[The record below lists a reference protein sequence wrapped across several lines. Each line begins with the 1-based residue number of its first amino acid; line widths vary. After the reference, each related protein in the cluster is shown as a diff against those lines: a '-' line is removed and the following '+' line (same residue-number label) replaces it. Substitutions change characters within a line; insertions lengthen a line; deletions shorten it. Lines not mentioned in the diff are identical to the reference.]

1 MSETCTVHAGRQSP
15 LTHPQKRIWYIEQLY
30 PDTSVY
36 IIGGLARVTGR
47 LNVRLLVEA
56 INLFVERNQ
65 AVRLRLCGQ
74 ADTVHQYVVEYARFE
89 PDYSDLSA
97 CDAPEAVL
105 QEHVAHIFRTPFQL
119 YNHQLFYFA
128 LFKLSENETIFL
140 VKFHHIIADGW
151 SIGLTSERIFGTYA
165 RLARGEDIGAQV
177 EPVYTDYIKREQ
189 EYLAT
194 QRFQK
199 DQRYWHDKF
208 QPIVESAAFASEA
221 ASATVRE
228 FELEQ
233 DISETLKAFSKHT
246 YSLSTIL
253 LATYALYLHRVLQQ
267 AALIIG
273 LPVLNRYGK
282 PEKSTVGMFT
292 GLMPLLSVLDTSST
306 IREFIAAIN
315 RGLSEDYR
323 HQKYPYDLLV
333 GDLGLQRLGGNSLF
347 DVCFNYYNTRLST
360 QLDDIC
366 IQNEEYYSRYQTYS
380 LQLII
385 KEWSD
390 SGRLT
395 LSFTYKSA
403 DYSDA
408 HIEQMYRSIRY
419 VLELVIRSTDQKI
432 SELTLLPPAEY
443 DGVVRSFN
451 ATSAPFPHTTP
462 MHQLFEAQVG
472 RTPDR
477 VALHFAGQSLTY
489 AELNGRANQLARV
502 LVERGVGPE
511 TVVGLISTHSLE
523 TVIGILGILKAGAAY
538 LPIDP
543 KEPADR
549 INFMLADAAPG
560 LLLVNTSLDEAVIFH
575 GTRLD
580 LTEPGLYT
588 GATENF
594 LRAHDPSY
602 LAYII
607 YTSGS
612 TGVPKGTMIAHQQLV
627 NYIWWAQQ
635 VYIDN
640 PSDVF
645 ALYSSLAFDLTIT
658 SIFTPLVAGNSIV
671 IYDDSQDEYVLFH
684 ILREQRATI
693 LKLTPAHLSLL
704 KDGDYQHTSVKRLI
718 VGGEDL
724 KVSLARKIQACF
736 GGQIDILNEYGPT
749 ETVVGC
755 MLYRYDATQDSLI
768 SVPIGAP
775 AHNVQVYVLDR
786 FLQPL
791 PLYTI
796 GELYIS
802 GSGVARGY
810 LKQPA
815 LTGERFIPDP
825 FTPGQR
831 MYKTGDLARFVRP
844 GCIEYAG
851 RADRQVKV
859 RAHRIE
865 LGEIEASL
873 EAHPL
878 VKQAVVV
885 YREAT
890 AAEGHL
896 DAYVV
901 ASAPISAAELRA
913 HLQERVPAYMIPS
926 RLIQLDTLPLTS
938 NGKIQYAALPD
949 PVVEEQPL
957 VVPDLAD
964 SSVERVLLQT
974 VADVLQVDGL
984 QIDDHFFH
992 LGGDSIKAIQ
1002 ITARMSQHGLSL
1014 KARDILVYPTLRQM
1028 ALCITAAGTAL
1039 PAQEA
1044 HSGSIATTPIVA
1056 WFLAQNF
1063 VNPHFYNQS
1072 ICLKLKRSID
1082 VTDLTDVLTQ
1092 LVLHHDALRIN
1103 YDPQAHGLFYNERYI
1118 REPCSVTVYD
1128 LAGDPAALQSEQMRR
1143 ICEETK
1149 ASLDLEH
1156 DLLVKACIF
1165 DLGEDQRYLF
1175 LTLHHVIVDGVS
1187 WRILCND
1194 LHLLLT
1200 QRLGGQPFQLPPKS
1214 HSYQL
1219 WAEQLAAAAH
1229 GIAEREL
1236 PYWQA
1241 QIKQQDRVPAGRL
1254 AATALAD
1261 CATASIAIDD
1271 ETTSQ
1276 LLTQA
1281 NAAFGTE
1288 PQDLLLVAFAQAASE
1303 LIGRADLAVML
1314 EGHGRETL
1322 AEELDLSR
1330 TVGWFTSMYPVHVQ
1344 LSGEGSAGDIKAIK
1358 EQLRRIPNKGVGFGI
1373 LRHLLGRLDI
1383 DESRYIR
1390 FNYLGEIGSGFTMDL
1405 FDLALPEHG
1414 SESDPRNHLP
1424 CWLDINCYIL
1434 QRRLTIVVMYKR
1446 HDWTEAAIQS
1456 FLTTWSDHLHTL
1468 IRLCLTQNQVEFT
1481 PSDFDTVDLSQSEL
1495 DMLLG

>member
-1 MSETCTVHAGRQSP
+1 MSETCTAHAGQQYP

-36 IIGGLARVTGR
+36 IIGGLARIKGR
-47 LNVRLLVEA
+47 LNAPLLVEA
-56 INLFVERNQ
+56 INLFVARNQ

-74 ADTVHQYVVEYARFE
+74 ADTAHQYVAEHTRFE
-89 PDYSDLSA
+89 PDYRDLSA
-97 CDAPEAVL
+97 CDAPEAEL
-105 QEHVAHIFRTPFQL
+105 QEHVARIFRTPFQL

-128 LFKLSENETIFL
+128 LFKLSENETVFL

-165 RLARGEDIGAQV
+165 RLARGEDAGPSV
-177 EPVYTDYIKREQ
+177 DYVYTDYIQREQ

-194 QRFQK
+194 QRFEK
-199 DQRYWHDKF
+199 DRQYWHGKF
-208 QPIVESAAFASEA
+208 QPLVEGAAFASEA
-221 ASATVRE
+221 ASANVRE

-233 DISETLKAFSKHT
+233 DVSEALKAFSKDT

-253 LATYALYLHRVLQQ
+253 LATYALYVHRVLQQ
-267 AALIIG
+267 DTLIIG

-292 GLMPLLSVLDTSST
+292 GLLPLLSVLDTSST

-315 RGLSEDYR
+315 RSLSEDYR

-366 IQNEEYYSRYQTYS
+366 IQNEEYYSHYQTYS

-395 LSFTYKSA
+395 LCFTYKSA
-403 DYSDA
+403 DYSA
-408 HIEQMYRSIRY
+408 AQIEQMYASIKY
-419 VLELVIRSTDQKI
+419 LLEQVIRSTDQKI
-432 SELTLLPPAEY
+432 SALRLLPAAEH
-443 DGVVRSFN
+443 DALVRSFN
-451 ATSAPFPHTTP
+451 ATGVPFPHTAA
-462 MHQLFEAQVG
+462 MHQLFEAQVD

-477 VALHFAGQSLTY
+477 VALRFAGQSLTY
-489 AELNGRANQLARV
+489 AELNGRANQLARA
-502 LVERGVGPE
+502 LVERGIGPE
-511 TVVGLISTHSLE
+511 TVVGLITTHSLE

-538 LPIDP
+538 LPIDA
-543 KEPADR
+543 KEPAER
-549 INFMLADAAPG
+549 INFMLADAAPR
-560 LLLVNTSLDEAVIFH
+560 LLLVNTRLDEAVTFS
-575 GTRLD
+575 GPRLE
-580 LTEPGLYT
+580 LTDPALYT
-588 GATENF
+588 GATDNL
-594 LRAHDPSY
+594 LREHDPGY

-612 TGVPKGTMIAHQQLV
+612 TGIPKGTMIAHQQLV

-635 VYIDN
+635 VYIDD

-671 IYDDSQDEYVLFH
+671 IYDDSEDEYVLFR

-736 GGQIDILNEYGPT
+736 GGQVDILNEYGPT

-755 MLYRYDATQDSLI
+755 MLYRYDATQDRLV
-768 SVPIGAP
+768 SVPIGVP

-786 FLQPL
+786 CLQPL

-796 GELYIS
+796 GELYVS
-802 GSGVARGY
+802 GAGVARGY
-810 LKQPA
+810 LKRPA
-815 LTGERFIPDP
+815 LTAERFIPDP

-865 LGEIEASL
+865 LGEIEAGL

-890 AAEGHL
+890 TAEGQL
-896 DAYVV
+896 YAYVV

-926 RLIQLDTLPLTS
+926 RLIQLDTLPLTG

-949 PVVEEQPL
+949 PALEESPL
-957 VVPDLAD
+957 TVADLAD

-974 VADVLQVDGL
+974 VADVLQLDAL
-984 QIDDHFFH
+984 RIDDHFFH

-1002 ITARMSQHGLSL
+1002 ITARLSQHGLSL
-1014 KARDILVYPTLRQM
+1014 KARDILAYPTLRQM

-1044 HSGSIATTPIVA
+1044 HSGSIATPPIIA

-1063 VNPHFYNQS
+1063 LNPHFYNQS
-1072 ICLKLKRSID
+1072 IFLQLKRSID
-1082 VTDLTDVLTQ
+1082 VADLTDVMTQ

-1103 YDPQAHGLFYNERYI
+1103 YDPQADSLFYNARHLH
-1118 REPCSVTVYD
+1118 EPCSVTVHD
-1128 LAGDPAALQSEQMRR
+1128 LAADPAALQQERMRR

-1149 ASLDLEH
+1149 AGLDLEQ
-1156 DLLVKACIF
+1156 DLLVKACLF
-1165 DLGEDQRYLF
+1165 DLGADQRYLF

-1200 QRLGGQPFQLPPKS
+1200 QRLGGQQFQLPPKS

-1229 GIAEREL
+1229 AIAEDEL
-1236 PYWQA
+1236 AYWQA
-1241 QIKQQDRVPAGRL
+1241 QIEQQDRVPAGLL
-1254 AATALAD
+1254 AATALQD
-1261 CATASIAIDD
+1261 CATARTAIDA
-1271 ETTSQ
+1271 ETTAQ

-1288 PQDLLLVAFAQAASE
+1288 PQDLLLVAFAQAASV
-1303 LIGRADLAVML
+1303 LLGHADLPVML

-1322 AEELDLSR
+1322 AGDLDLSR

-1344 LSGEGSAGDIKAIK
+1344 LSGAGGAEDIKAIK
-1358 EQLRRIPNKGVGFGI
+1358 EQLRRVPNKGIGFGI
-1373 LRHLLGRLDI
+1373 LRHRLGRLDI

-1390 FNYLGEIGSGFTMDL
+1390 FNYLGEIGSGFTTDL
-1405 FDLALPEHG
+1405 FELALQEHG

-1424 CWLDINCYIL
+1424 CRLDINCYIF
-1434 QRRLTIVVMYKR
+1434 QRRLIIVVTYKR
-1446 HDWTEAAIQS
+1446 HEWPTAAIQS
-1456 FLTTWSDHLHTL
+1456 FLTTWSDHLHSV
-1468 IRLCLTQNQVEFT
+1468 IRLCLAQHQVEFT